1 MARCCASYRQ
11 QGDACEGRLS
21 AAEGRNTERQ
31 IPLQVPDAADRLDAV
46 VEVLRNTQFTQR
58 ARLRP
63 GRWHWPPKSTWVV
76 DNACKG
82 SASSRGL
89 TSVTLAGVGHGVV
102 IRGALMALVSPD
114 QGIDSK

>member
-1 MARCCASYRQ
+1 MLPIALT
-11 QGDACEGRLS
+11 RLS
-21 AAEGRNTERQ
+21 KFPGTLSSLSVLGCAQ
-31 IPLQVPDAADRLDAV
+31 ADGTGNPR
-46 VEVLRNTQFTQR
+46 
-58 ARLRP
+58 
-63 GRWHWPPKSTWVV
+63 STWVV

-102 IRGALMALVSPD
+102 IRGAVMALVSPD